1 MKKNKIIIASTTL
14 LLATILMSS
23 NNAST
28 KIFKYFNL
36 GSNKELTTG
45 IELLHIQAPKLPS
58 SISFAGEQVPLNDWE
73 VRERLDRELVVNC
86 NLHSSTIFLIKKANR
101 FFPTIEKILAENN
114 IPDDFK
120 YLCMAESGLDNV
132 VSPSGASGFWQFMR
146 GTAPSYGLFISTE
159 IDERYNLEKATLAAC
174 KYLLE
179 AKNTTGSWAAAA
191 AGYNM
196 GIVGIQNQMNKQ
208 GSSNYYDLYL
218 NSETSRYLS
227 RIIALKTIYENQ
239 NNYGFYLD
247 KDDLYPVLETKE
259 IEVNGSEDWYNF
271 AKNNNTSYKMIR
283 KLNPWIRE
291 PKLIN
296 KEKRTYFVSIPK

>member
-1 MKKNKIIIASTTL
+1 MKYNKIIIASTTL

-101 FFPTIEKILAENN
+101 FFPTIERILAENN

-146 GTAPSYGLFISTE
+146 GTAPSYGLFVSTE

-196 GIVGIQNQMNKQ
+196 GIAGIQNQMSKQ

-227 RIIALKTIYENQ
+227 RIIALKLIYENQ
-239 NNYGFYLD
+239 NNYGFYID
-247 KDDLYPVLETKE
+247 KDDLYPVLATKE

>member
-196 GIVGIQNQMNKQ
+196 GIVGIQNQINKQ

-247 KDDLYPVLETKE
+247 KDDLYPVLATKE

>member
-45 IELLHIQAPKLPS
+45 IESLHIQAPKLPS

-196 GIVGIQNQMNKQ
+196 GIVGIQNQINKQ

-227 RIIALKTIYENQ
+227 RIIALKLIYENQ
-239 NNYGFYLD
+239 NNYGFYID
-247 KDDLYPVLETKE
+247 KDDLYPVLATKE

>member
-45 IELLHIQAPKLPS
+45 IESLHIQAPKLPS

-196 GIVGIQNQMNKQ
+196 GIVGIQNQINKQ

-247 KDDLYPVLETKE
+247 KDDLYPVLATKE